1 MHVLT
6 VPNAL
11 PRIPQHSRACLLC
24 DAHERRRLHILHT
37 RTHARSPAPP
47 ATPRRRPASDEVMI
61 ETFTGFLALREITF
75 QFLEQTRLW
84 QKGFTKLRRPRLL
97 ERDYMLDMIEEIDFV
112 NTTSLRRPYN
122 FQVIIFLPCF
132 GLSDSVFF
140 QFISTHTHTHTSFFL
155 HYSLITTQYS
165 YTILGSPC
173 IISGGER
180 QPFYFADPQS

>member
-1 MHVLT
+1 MEWKLVE
-6 VPNAL
+6 
-11 PRIPQHSRACLLC
+11 LC
-24 DAHERRRLHILHT
+24 TMREKYLEQVQKVVADVKNNL
-37 RTHARSPAPP
+37 
-47 ATPRRRPASDEVMI
+47 RPASDEVMI